1 MAFDL
6 KLTKERIRNQ
16 DNKTFM
22 NYLVKRMKLGYD
34 ELASALD
41 KRGIDLNGTSSF
53 EDLVRTYR
61 DDIQE
66 YVFELLEESRE

>member
-22 NYLVKRMKLGYD
+22 NYLVKRMKLGYF

-41 KRGIDLNGTSSF
+41 KRGIDLNGTSSV

-61 DDIQE
+61 NDIQE
-66 YVFELLEESRE
+66 YVFELLEKSR

>member
-22 NYLVKRMKLGYD
+22 NYLIKRMKLGYV

-41 KRGIDLNGTSSF
+41 KRGIDLNETSSF

-66 YVFELLEESRE
+66 YVFELLENSR

>member
-16 DNKTFM
+16 DNKTFI
-22 NYLVKRMKLGYD
+22 NYLIKRMHFNYG
-34 ELASALD
+34 ELTFALEDMGIKFD
-41 KRGIDLNGTSSF
+41 KTSSF

-61 DDIQE
+61 EDIQE
-66 YVFELLEESRE
+66 YVFELLENSR